1 MALRAALTQLTAD
14 AVDDNLLLFLED
26 ALKGDSGLG
35 VSLPFAEELLAS
47 FFTLTPQPPAVRSEG
62 LRGAIAACYSAAA
75 ASSAAGAAEPE
86 PHAACARAAGGASA
100 GPSDPLQAALSA
112 LFPHLGAEV
121 LLLAAERCGA
131 GAGAERVAAWLLENE
146 AGAVAGA
153 EAAEG
158 RRREAARA
166 AAAQRRAERS
176 AEQAAR
182 ASVLARFHEVPDT
195 AAAAAAGGGCRP
207 VVPLAEAPCR
217 KGAVVRRY
225 VEGQAVM
232 LKANQRFLV
241 EKPAE
246 PAEGTVVALKIKKKG
261 SGGAPMHLK

>member
-1 MALRAALTQLTAD
+1 MADLRAALAQLTAD
-14 AVDDNLLLFLED
+14 AVDDELLHFLEG
-26 ALKGDSGLG
+26 ALKGDSGMG
-35 VSLPFAEELLAS
+35 VTVHFAEELLSS
-47 FFTLTPQPPAVRSEG
+47 FFTLIPQPPAARSEG
-62 LRGAIAACYSAAA
+62 LRSAIAACYSAAA
-75 ASSAAGAAEPE
+75 ASPSCSAAGAAGPA
-86 PHAACARAAGGASA
+86 PRAACAGGASA
-100 GPSDPLQAALSA
+100 GPHDPLLTALSA

-121 LLLAAERCGA
+121 LRLAAERCGA

-146 AGAVAGA
+146 ASAVAEA
-153 EAAEG
+153 EAAEA
-158 RRREAARA
+158 RRGEAARA

-182 ASVLARFHEVPDT
+182 ASVLERFHEVT
-195 AAAAAAGGGCRP
+195 EGGSYKP
-207 VVPLAEAPCR
+207 VVPLAEAPSR

-232 LKANQRFLV
+232 LKANQKFLL